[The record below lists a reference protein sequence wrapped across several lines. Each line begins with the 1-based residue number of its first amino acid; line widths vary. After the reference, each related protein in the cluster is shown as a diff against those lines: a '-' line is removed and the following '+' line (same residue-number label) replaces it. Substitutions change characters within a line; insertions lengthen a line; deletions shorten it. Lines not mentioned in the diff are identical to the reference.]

1 MSKDQKEIIVDGK
14 SYFYL
19 MYPPK
24 DGRAM
29 LFKLL
34 KLLGEPLLMLLISSS
49 GKELKDILEN
59 KIEEILPLFSQAFKG
74 ILEKLDADEFE
85 LLFQKILSTTMLKD
99 NGSLRHISPEID
111 FQGQYLHQF
120 KLLQAVL
127 QGQFADFLGGNA
139 GTV

>member
-1 MSKDQKEIIVDGK
+1 MSNFKDQKEIIVDGK

-24 DGRAM
+24 DGRAL

-34 KLLGEPLLMLLISSS
+34 KLLGEPLLMLISSS
-49 GKELKDILEN
+49 GVEAKNLLEQ
-59 KIEEILPLFSQAFKG
+59 KIDGSVLGQALRSV
-74 ILEKLDADEFE
+74 LEKLDADEFE

-99 NGSLRHISPEID
+99 NGSLRNISPEID